1 VSPEQQ
7 RIESLQG
14 ELERIRAAADADLS
28 NWTTKYTV
36 LMRENSALKTRIER
50 QETDEP
56 EHDDVRDLLTLW
68 KQETGRRANTDI
80 GPLSKRYALAKTG
93 VKRWGHQRCEHAIRG
108 LALKPWA
115 GPRGRSATEYP
126 GANKHADVEHA
137 LGDEVRMER
146 CEQTWLAHLT
156 PSLLDPP
163 AAEQP
168 RPDPAPDN
176 VVELRSPRKRRAIPW
191 LDRPPIDKI
200 IGALHEQQLRVV
212 AHEHHPDNW
221 SAQCPGHDDHDP
233 SLSVHRKADGTV
245 LLHCW
250 AGCDTSDVLRAMR
263 LDYSDLWENSE
274 RDNGRKDSP
283 TAPRVL
289 PAHLRH
295 SMELLLSRGAA

>member
-14 ELERIRAAADADLS
+14 ELDRIRAAADADLS

-137 LGDEVRMER
+137 SGTRFGWNAANKHGSRTSPQASSTRPRLSN
-146 CEQTWLAHLT
+146 
-156 PSLLDPP
+156 PSSS
-163 AAEQP
+163 QP
-168 RPDPAPDN
+168 R
-176 VVELRSPRKRRAIPW
+176 IT
-191 LDRPPIDKI
+191 
-200 IGALHEQQLRVV
+200 
-212 AHEHHPDNW
+212 
-221 SAQCPGHDDHDP
+221 
-233 SLSVHRKADGTV
+233 SLSSVIPETP
-245 LLHCW
+245 
-250 AGCDTSDVLRAMR
+250 
-263 LDYSDLWENSE
+263 
-274 RDNGRKDSP
+274 RDP
-283 TAPRVL
+283 VA
-289 PAHLRH
+289 
-295 SMELLLSRGAA
+295 